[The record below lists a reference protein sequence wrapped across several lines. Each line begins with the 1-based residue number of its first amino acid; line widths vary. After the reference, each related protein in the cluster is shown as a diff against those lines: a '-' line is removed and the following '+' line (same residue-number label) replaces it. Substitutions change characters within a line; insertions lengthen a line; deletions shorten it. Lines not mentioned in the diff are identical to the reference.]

1 MKTKLLLSIFLICAY
16 PAIFAQQTEK
26 YPHSVSFEKSMLSDT
41 LDALSYTIHIDSL
54 DFTNQKIYA
63 HTQVVLTPKI
73 NNLSTIKLELM
84 NLTVDS
90 VFVEGSEITNF
101 THTGYILAIPLT
113 SPVNIGDN
121 VSVIVWYHGVPFHE
135 SWGGFHWAG
144 QYAFNLGVG
153 FVSIPHNLGKAW
165 FPCIDDFQ
173 DRAYYTVYATVTN
186 DKEAV
191 CGGLLESVVNNGN
204 GTHTYKWV
212 ISNTIPTYLASVA
225 VGDYVEITDTYN
237 GINGDVPIEIWVRPQ
252 DSIKVDGSFTHLKDF
267 LSIYENSFGPYKWD
281 RVGYVATAIGAME
294 HVMNIGY
301 PYSLITGNTSN
312 EAYIAHELSHMWFG
326 DNVTCASAEDMWLNE
341 GWAVFCDG
349 LTQEVL
355 YGEEQYKN
363 FIMDKNKNVL
373 QLCHTPSGDGSYFPL
388 NQIPQAYTYNMSAY
402 DRGATIVYTLRNYLG
417 DSLFFSGMTA
427 YNQVF
432 EYNSASSYDLRDFLT
447 SNTGIDMTGWF
458 DNWVF
463 HSGTP
468 HYSIDSFNVVPA
480 GNGAD
485 VTVYLRQKR
494 HGPAFIGN
502 SNIVEVTFMDNNWNR
517 YSDTVHFDGATGSS
531 VKTVP
536 FVPDIVLV
544 DLNEKMCD
552 AMSDYS
558 RSITQT
564 GEINF
569 TNSFFKLEVES
580 VSDSAFF
587 RIEHNWAPPDEIKT
601 PVQGLTISPYRY
613 WKVDGIFPDGF
624 TASGKFWYNK
634 NAFLDD
640 SLIFT
645 QNDSVV
651 LLYRSGTASDWNLI
665 NTTQEGIWS
674 IGNLVVSDLQR
685 GEYALAVCDDTFTG
699 IKNKKLRNG
708 SGLNIYPN
716 PSRNQFIIRTAE
728 PGILTF
734 SDLRGNIVDTV
745 VASGSAIITWH
756 PQDLQS
762 GTYLVS
768 LNTAEGLVLDTEK
781 IVLIKD

>member
-1 MKTKLLLSIFLICAY
+1 
-16 PAIFAQQTEK
+16 
-26 YPHSVSFEKSMLSDT
+26 MLSDT

-73 NNLSTIKLELM
+73 NNLNTIKLELM

-101 THTGYILAIPLT
+101 THTGYILTIPLT

-135 SWGGFHWAG
+135 SWGGFHWSG

-173 DRAYYTVYATVTN
+173 DRAFYTVYATVSN

-212 ISNTIPTYLASVA
+212 ISNTIPTYLASIA
-225 VGDYVEITDTYN
+225 VGNYVEVTDTYN

-252 DSIKVDGSFTHLKDF
+252 DSIKVDGSFIHLKDF

-388 NQIPQAYTYNMSAY
+388 NQIPEAYTYNMSAY
-402 DRGATIVYTLRNYLG
+402 DRGATVVYTLRNYLG
-417 DSLFFSGMTA
+417 DDLFFSAMTA
-427 YNQVF
+427 YNQAF
-432 EYNSASSYDLRDFLT
+432 EYNYATSYDLRDFLT

-468 HYSIDSFNVVPA
+468 QFSVDSFNVVPT
-480 GNGAD
+480 GNGSD

-494 HGPAFIGN
+494 HGPAYIGN
-502 SNIVEVTFMDNNWNR
+502 SNIVEVTFMDSNWNQ
-517 YSDTVHFDGATGSS
+517 YSDTIHFDGALGNS
-531 VKTVP
+531 VKQVP
-536 FVPDIVLV
+536 FVPEIVLV
-544 DLNEKMCD
+544 DLHEKMCD

-558 RSITQT
+558 RSILQT
-564 GEINF
+564 GEVNF
-569 TNSFFKLEVES
+569 PNAFFKLEVETI
-580 VSDSAFF
+580 SDSAFF
-587 RIEHNWAPPDEIKT
+587 RIEHNWAPPDGLKN
-601 PVQGLTISPYRY
+601 PVQGLKISPYRY
-613 WKVDGIFPDGF
+613 WKVDGIFPEGF
-624 TASGKFWYNK
+624 TAAGKFWYNK

-651 LLYRSGTASDWNLI
+651 LLYRPGTAWDWSLV

-674 IGNLVVSDLQR
+674 IGNLVVDNLQR

-708 SGLNIYPN
+708 SGMNIYPN
-716 PSRNQFIIRTAE
+716 PSRNQFIIRIAE

-745 VASGSAIITWH
+745 VASSSVTITWH